1 MPRAPE
7 FQREQ
12 VIEAALGVFWRRGYT
27 QTSISDLVKATGLKP
42 GSLYGAFGSKKGIF
56 LEVLDGYHRSFIAH
70 LDGLAG
76 HESGALAGLVT
87 LLDELVDDA
96 VTGRDRRGCLA
107 VNTLLEMAQHDDD
120 IAGQVRR
127 HNEGTRVAFA
137 RLVRRAQDQGDVDGA
152 RSADDL
158 AAFIVN
164 SIWGLKVMS
173 KAESDRAVLNA
184 IAAGVIAGVGNAQQK
199 ARVRLS
205 PVR

>member
-1 MPRAPE
+1 MARAPE

-56 LEVLDGYHRSFIAH
+56 LEVLDGYHRSFIGH
-70 LDGLAG
+70 LDGLAR

-107 VNTLLEMAQHDDD
+107 VNTLLEMSQHDDD

-137 RLVRRAQDQGDVDGA
+137 KLVRRAQEQGDVDMT

-164 SIWGLKVMS
+164 SIWGLKVMC